1 MFVPLTFIIILLIK
15 IITPKIIDNS
25 NYSNLSNLPII
36 NNNTN
41 CISNIKLQN
50 LEYYSSQIYKKL
62 YNNNFISDNLMKSF
76 EDIAIIFD
84 ILKNPAFKPILDYLN
99 NNNKTNYDY
108 IMNFLSRH
116 SELFSNFTEDG
127 IMKFFYDIIE
137 DKQILTTIIG
147 ILNITKM
154 NEDILPFIISYLKNN
169 TTKSIRGVAFN
180 ALYIIKDEPDLIM
193 DLLFELLNGTNEE
206 IKERNEQI
214 FEMVDNFK
222 NISKIIEIVP
232 KFVKRNKII
241 FESLMELFLLFIKYD
256 IPGNNYLGNLFRL
269 LSIKIDF
276 AQLPLNITL
285 STGCSNLLNYAFCG
299 YYKGQPLNNRDNLM
313 DYFLYKLLWHSPK
326 SKNHFFSYDNCL
338 DQSSTLLN
346 IQQKTNQEHLDISM
360 AYIITSVDEAKNF
373 SELKKTADLEKS
385 YYYVGLC
392 LPQGFKT
399 SKNYDRN
406 TNSFYYCDENDY
418 SKLTKFVMSFTS
430 QN

>member
-169 TTKSIRGVAFN
+169 STKTIRNVTFN
-180 ALYIIKDEPDLIM
+180 YKYII
-193 DLLFELLNGTNEE
+193 
-206 IKERNEQI
+206 
-214 FEMVDNFK
+214 
-222 NISKIIEIVP
+222 
-232 KFVKRNKII
+232 
-241 FESLMELFLLFIKYD
+241 
-256 IPGNNYLGNLFRL
+256 
-269 LSIKIDF
+269 
-276 AQLPLNITL
+276 
-285 STGCSNLLNYAFCG
+285 
-299 YYKGQPLNNRDNLM
+299 
-313 DYFLYKLLWHSPK
+313 
-326 SKNHFFSYDNCL
+326 
-338 DQSSTLLN
+338 
-346 IQQKTNQEHLDISM
+346 
-360 AYIITSVDEAKNF
+360 
-373 SELKKTADLEKS
+373 
-385 YYYVGLC
+385 
-392 LPQGFKT
+392 
-399 SKNYDRN
+399 
-406 TNSFYYCDENDY
+406 
-418 SKLTKFVMSFTS
+418 
-430 QN
+430 

>member
-1 MFVPLTFIIILLIK
+1 
-15 IITPKIIDNS
+15 
-25 NYSNLSNLPII
+25 
-36 NNNTN
+36 
-41 CISNIKLQN
+41 
-50 LEYYSSQIYKKL
+50 
-62 YNNNFISDNLMKSF
+62 MKSF

-169 TTKSIRGVAFN
+169 STKTIRNVTFN
-180 ALYIIKDEPDLIM
+180 TLYIIRDEPDLII
-193 DLLFELLNGTNEE
+193 DLLFQLLNGTNEE

-222 NISKIIEIVP
+222 NISKIFEIVP
-232 KFVKRNKII
+232 KFVKKNKII
-241 FESLMELFLLFIKYD
+241 FESFFDLLIIFIKYD
-256 IPGNNYLGNLFRL
+256 IRGNNYIGDLFRL

-285 STGCSNLLNYAFCG
+285 STGCSNLLNFAFVG
-299 YYKGQPLNNRDNLM
+299 YYKGQLLNNSDNLM
-313 DYFLYKLLWHSPK
+313 DYFLYKFFWHSPK

-338 DQSSTLLN
+338 DESYTVLD
-346 IQQKTNQEHLDISM
+346 IQQKINRKILDINM
-360 AYIITSVDEAKNF
+360 AYIIIILTRDIMFKFFIFFNF
-373 SELKKTADLEKS
+373 S
-385 YYYVGLC
+385 
-392 LPQGFKT
+392 
-399 SKNYDRN
+399 RI
-406 TNSFYYCDENDY
+406 
-418 SKLTKFVMSFTS
+418 
-430 QN
+430 